1 MSSTRSSISVAAHQN
16 KKSLF
21 RIVRLII
28 NVAERFFTLTKKAA
42 NVSFAFAAESEKNEG
57 AGFGR
62 PVTRGLI

>member
-42 NVSFAFAAESEKNEG
+42 NVFAFAAESEKNEG